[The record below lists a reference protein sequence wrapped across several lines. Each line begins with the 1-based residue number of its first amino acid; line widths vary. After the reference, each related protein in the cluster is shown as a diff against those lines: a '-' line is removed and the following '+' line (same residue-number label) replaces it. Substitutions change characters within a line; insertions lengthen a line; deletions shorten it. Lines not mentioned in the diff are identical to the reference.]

1 MSIYNEHTGCIVFIC
16 NFADNLTNQIA
27 YLMLAFDCKKV
38 PDELLPYVGLLS
50 SVLGLMP
57 EYSGDGVHVK
67 AAYYPMW
74 RDYLFQFG
82 VVR

>member
-1 MSIYNEHTGCIVFIC
+1 MISMLWNFFMVKLTG
-16 NFADNLTNQIA
+16 ALTT
-27 YLMLAFDCKKV
+27 
-38 PDELLPYVGLLS
+38 
-50 SVLGLMP
+50 

-74 RDYLFQFG
+74 RDYLFEFG